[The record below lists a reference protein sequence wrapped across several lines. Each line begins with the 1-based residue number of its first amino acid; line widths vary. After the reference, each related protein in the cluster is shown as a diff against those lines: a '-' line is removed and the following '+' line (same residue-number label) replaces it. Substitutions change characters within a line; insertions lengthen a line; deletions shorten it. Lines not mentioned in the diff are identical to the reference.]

1 MSDASPPL
9 WTGLGLV
16 GPLEARF
23 RGALMPLAVGGV
35 SIDTRTIAPGDL
47 FVAIKGERD
56 GHDFVRAALEKGAAA
71 AVIDEAHAHDLRDVG
86 PLYIVRDTLAS
97 LVSLGRAARA
107 RSKARVVAVTGSV
120 GKTSVKEALRVI
132 LGAFGATHASAASYN
147 NHWGVPLSLARFP
160 GSAKFGVFEIG
171 MNHPGEITPLVGM
184 VRPHVA
190 LITTIAP
197 AHLEHMGSLEAIAD
211 AKAEILSGVAHGGA
225 AILPRDV
232 STYDRLRAAAKES
245 PVSHVITFGEHQDAD
260 ARLLGCTPHG
270 DGSKVEADIL
280 GVRIAYALGAPG
292 RHAALNSLASLLAA
306 RLCGCELD
314 EAAAAMAQVRPAKGR
329 GARET
334 LKAGDG
340 VLTLIDEAYN
350 ANPTSMRA
358 ALALLGQ
365 TSPGEGGRRIAVI
378 GDMLELGAD
387 GAAMHRALAEDVDTA
402 KVDVLFA
409 AGPLSKALFDATP
422 EARRGAW
429 GATSA
434 QIVDALIAAARAG
447 DVIMVKG
454 SNGSRM
460 GAVVNALQRHFGE
473 SRSPAEG

>member
-1 MSDASPPL
+1 MSVAPSPL

-23 RGALMPLAVGGV
+23 RGALMPMAVGGV
-35 SIDTRTIAPGDL
+35 SIDTRTLAKGDL
-47 FVAIKGERD
+47 FFAIKGERD
-56 GHDFVRAALEKGAAA
+56 GHEFVRAALEKGAAA
-71 AVIDEAHAHDLRDVG
+71 AVIDESHAHGLKDVG

-107 RSKARVVAVTGSV
+107 RSKARVVGVTGSV
-120 GKTSVKEALRVI
+120 GKTSVKEALRVV
-132 LGAFGATHASAASYN
+132 LGAFGETHASAASYN
-147 NHWGVPLSLARFP
+147 NHWGVPLSLSRFP
-160 GSAKFGVFEIG
+160 STAKFGVFEIG

-232 STYDRLRAAAKES
+232 STYERLRAAAKES
-245 PVSHVITFGEHQDAD
+245 PVAHVITFGESEDAD
-260 ARLLGCTPHG
+260 ARLVACTPEG

-280 GVRIAYALGAPG
+280 GVRVSYALGAPG
-292 RHAALNSLASLLAA
+292 RHAALNSLATLLAA

-314 EAAAAMAQVRPAKGR
+314 EAAAAMAKVRPAKGR

-334 LKAGDG
+334 LNADG
-340 VLTLIDEAYN
+340 GALTLIDEAYN

-365 TSPGEGGRRIAVI
+365 TRPGEGGRRIAAI
-378 GDMLELGAD
+378 GDMLELGAE
-387 GAAMHRALAEDVDTA
+387 GGAMHAALADDLAAANVDL
-402 KVDVLFA
+402 LFA
-409 AGPLSKALFDATP
+409 AGPLSRRLFEATP
-422 EARRGAW
+422 KDRRGAW

-434 QIVDALIAAARAG
+434 EIVDAVIATARAG

-460 GAVVNALQRHFGE
+460 GAVVAALQRHFGE
-473 SRSPAEG
+473 PRSRVEG